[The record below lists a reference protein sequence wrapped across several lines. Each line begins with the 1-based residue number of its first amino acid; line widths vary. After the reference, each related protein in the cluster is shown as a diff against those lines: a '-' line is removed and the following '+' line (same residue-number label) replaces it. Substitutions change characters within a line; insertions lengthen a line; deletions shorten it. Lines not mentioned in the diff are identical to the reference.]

1 MKITLSNPIELDVA
15 AEDGTP
21 RRTLTG
27 IAVPYGV
34 DANASTG
41 PVRFEAGSLPT
52 DGPAPKLIRDHDL
65 SQPIG
70 IVTARVDTGEAML
83 FEAKISATGAGDEAL
98 TLAADG
104 VLDAVSVGVEVE
116 KFHYDAGVL
125 VVESGRWRELSLVP
139 FGAFDAARVLDVAAS
154 DDVEPAPEPETPETP
169 EPSEEDTMTESA
181 PVEAAEAPAQI
192 PTAPIAVAASPK
204 LPSVGAYVAAQL
216 RGEPMRIQAATGN
229 TSDVPGVIPSPLVGE
244 VFDTMTT
251 ERPIFSALGPRA
263 MPAGDPFYA
272 RKVTQHSSV
281 GIQAAE
287 HDALS
292 SQAYQ
297 VSKVQ
302 VDKVTLGGYLDL
314 SEQEILYADEN
325 VVQLVIEDMAKV
337 YAEATEQWVGDT
349 ILYTNS
355 SLATATVTD
364 WTDGDEVI
372 TDLYAAAAE
381 IKENFGRM
389 PTHLIIR
396 SDVWASIGAAKD
408 SGGNRIFPYLG
419 PSNAA
424 GTLAGATSLTGN
436 PLGLSL
442 IVSDDFGLT
451 PGDRKALML
460 SASCL
465 TIFEDLRG
473 ALRVEQ
479 PATLSTRLAFRGY
492 VAAAN
497 YSISNGCLAL

>member
-1 MKITLSNPIELDVA
+1 MKITLAQPIELDVA
-15 AEDGTP
+15 AADEAP

-41 PVRFEAGSLPT
+41 PVRFLAGSLPT

-70 IVTARVDTGEAML
+70 IVTARVSTDEAML
-83 FEAKISATGAGDEAL
+83 FEARISETSAGDEAL
-98 TLAADG
+98 VLASDG

-116 KFHYDAGVL
+116 KFHYESGVL

-154 DDVEPAPEPETPETP
+154 DEEIAPSPEPSPEPTP
-169 EPSEEDTMTESA
+169 EPSEEDSMTESA
-181 PVEAAEAPAQI
+181 PVEATEAPAQI
-192 PTAPIAVAASPK
+192 QTAPIVVAEQPKRSAGAVIVAAMKGDLPK
-204 LPSVGAYVAAQL
+204 VH
-216 RGEPMRIQAATGN
+216 AATSG
-229 TSDVPGVIPSPLVGE
+229 TSDVPGAIPNPLVGE

-251 ERPIFSALGPRA
+251 ERPIFQALGPRA

-272 RKVTQHSSV
+272 RKVTQHSNV
-281 GIQAAE
+281 GLQAAE
-287 HDALS
+287 HDTLA

-297 VSKVQ
+297 VSKVT
-302 VDKVTLGGYLDL
+302 VDKVTFGGFVDV
-314 SEQEILYADEN
+314 SEQEILFADEN
-325 VVQLVIEDMAKV
+325 IVQLIVEDMAKV
-337 YAEATEQWVGDT
+337 YAEKTEQWVGDT
-349 ILYTNS
+349 ILYS
-355 SLATATVTD
+355 GASLATGTVTD

-372 TDLYAAAAE
+372 EDLYLAAAE

-389 PTHLIIR
+389 PTHLIVR
-396 SDVWASIGAAKD
+396 SEVWAKLGAAKD

-424 GTLAGATSLTGN
+424 GTLNGVGALTGN
-436 PLGLSL
+436 PLGLQL

-465 TIFEDLRG
+465 NIFEDLRG

-497 YSISNGCLAL
+497 YDISNGCLAL

>member
-27 IAVPYGV
+27 IAVPFGV

-216 RGEPMRIQAATGN
+216 RGEPMRIQAATSD

-287 HDALS
+287 HDSLS
-292 SQAYQ
+292 TQAYQ

-349 ILYTNS
+349 ILYSNAT
-355 SLATATVTD
+355 LASATVSD

-497 YSISNGCLAL
+497 YDIANGCLAL

>member
-1 MKITLSNPIELDVA
+1 VKITLSNPIELDVA

-349 ILYTNS
+349 ILYSNAG
-355 SLATATVTD
+355 LATATVTD
-364 WTDGDEVI
+364 WTDGDEVV

>member
-451 PGDRKALML
+451 PGDRKAMML

>member
-1 MKITLSNPIELDVA
+1 MKITLAQPIELDVA
-15 AEDGTP
+15 AADEAP

-41 PVRFEAGSLPT
+41 PVRFMAGSLPT

-70 IVTARVDTGEAML
+70 IVTARVSTDEAML
-83 FEAKISATGAGDEAL
+83 FEARISETSAGNEAL
-98 TLAADG
+98 VLASDG

-116 KFHYDAGVL
+116 KFHYESGVL

-154 DDVEPAPEPETPETP
+154 DDVDPAPAPEPESTQ
-169 EPSEEDTMTESA
+169 EPSEEDTMNESA

-192 PTAPIAVAASPK
+192 QTAPIVVAEQPK
-204 LPSVGAYVAAQL
+204 RSVGSIVNAAL
-216 RGEPMRIQAATGN
+216 RGQLPKVAAATGD
-229 TSDVPGVIPSPLVGE
+229 TADVPGVIPNPLVGE
-244 VFDTMTT
+244 VFTT
-251 ERPIFSALGPRA
+251 LTGARPIFSALGPRA

-281 GIQAAE
+281 GVQAAE
-287 HDALS
+287 HDSLS

-297 VSKVQ
+297 VSKVT
-302 VDKVTLGGYLDL
+302 VDKVTLGGFIDL
-314 SEQEILYADEN
+314 SEQEILYSDDN
-325 VVQLVIEDMAKV
+325 VVQLVVDDMANI
-337 YAEATEQWVGDT
+337 YAEETEKWLGQT
-349 ILYTNS
+349 ILHANAGT
-355 SLATATVTD
+355 ATATVAD

-381 IKENFGRM
+381 IYSGFGRM
-389 PTHLIIR
+389 PTHLLLHPDI
-396 SDVWASIGAAKD
+396 WAQVGAAKD

-424 GTLAGATSLTGN
+424 GTLNGATSMTGN
-436 PLGLSL
+436 PLGLAL
-442 IVSDDFGLT
+442 IVSDKFT
-451 PGDRKALML
+451 PVAGAKAMML
-460 SASCL
+460 SATCL

-492 VAAAN
+492 VAAAD
-497 YSISNGCLAL
+497 YDIPNGCLIL

>member
-1 MKITLSNPIELDVA
+1 MKITLAQPIDLDVA
-15 AEDGTP
+15 AADEAP

-41 PVRFEAGSLPT
+41 PVRFQPGSLPT

-83 FEAKISATGAGDEAL
+83 FEARISETSAGNEAL
-98 TLAADG
+98 VLASDG

-116 KFHYDAGVL
+116 TFHYESGVL

-154 DDVEPAPEPETPETP
+154 DDVDPAPAPEPESTP

-192 PTAPIAVAASPK
+192 QTAPIVVAEQRKLSAGAVVNAALRGNPIKVAA
-204 LPSVGAYVAAQL
+204 
-216 RGEPMRIQAATGN
+216 ATSD
-229 TSDVPGVIPSPLVGE
+229 TSDVPGAIPNPLIGE

-251 ERPIFSALGPRA
+251 ARPIFQALGPRA

-272 RKVTQHSSV
+272 RKVTQHSTV
-281 GIQAAE
+281 AQQAAQ
-287 HDALS
+287 HDPLS
-292 SQAYQ
+292 SQAMT
-297 VSKVQ
+297 VSRVT
-302 VDKVTLGGYLDL
+302 VDKVTFGGYVDV
-314 SEQEILYADEN
+314 SEQEILYSDDN
-325 VVQLVIEDMAKV
+325 IVQLIVEDMAKV

-349 ILYTNS
+349 ILYS
-355 SLATATVTD
+355 SASLATATVSD

-372 TDLYAAAAE
+372 EDLYLAAAE
-381 IKENFGRM
+381 INENFGRM
-389 PTHLIIR
+389 PTHLIVR
-396 SDVWASIGAAKD
+396 SDVWAKIGAAKD

-424 GTLAGATSLTGN
+424 GTLNGAGSLTGN
-436 PLGLSL
+436 PLGLAL

-460 SASCL
+460 SASAV

-492 VAAAN
+492 VGAAN
-497 YSISNGCLAL
+497 YDLSNGCLAL